1 MTCNTSNTK
10 AKLRTNESKYGHF
23 CSCYSQI
30 MVAGRYN
37 ASRSTTFSLVERV
50 NVIGT
55 ATDYSGVPRMTS
67 VRQDIVVRQRH

>member
-1 MTCNTSNTK
+1 
-10 AKLRTNESKYGHF
+10 
-23 CSCYSQI
+23 

-55 ATDYSGVPRMTS
+55 ATYYSGVPRMTS